1 MSMKIMK
8 KAIVSS
14 IGAAALLGAASAQA
28 QFTTIDPVQSEYTF
42 SGATQLTQFGV
53 PANCTLNLVGEVV
66 ITGSG
71 GVTIDVTGGAV
82 TGSGFGCGSVTLSNF
97 PWTAN
102 VPASAAPA
110 DPTDPVTVTFEDVS
124 VAGPLGNCG
133 TTDVDAVFSNG
144 DPISEPSSFDF
155 DATIGACTVNG
166 ILENDDVNVY

>member
-97 PWTAN
+97 PDRQCAGFRCSGRSHRPGYRY
-102 VPASAAPA
+102 VRRRFRSRPAWQLRHHRRRRRLQQWRSH
-110 DPTDPVTVTFEDVS
+110 F
-124 VAGPLGNCG
+124 
-133 TTDVDAVFSNG
+133 
-144 DPISEPSSFDF
+144 
-155 DATIGACTVNG
+155 
-166 ILENDDVNVY
+166 